1 MSEKFAKKWGEPY
14 DKTPLTNKIKEAV
27 RPPGPLKPRL
37 DLAIRRIELQ
47 TQKLDKATD
56 RFSDRDKSIFARIVN
71 AYQKHDMPRANV
83 FANELA
89 EIRKMEKMIM
99 HARLALEQIVL
110 RLRTVSELGDVVTNL
125 APAIGVLRSVKNGMS
140 AVFPEAERELG
151 HIGDLLS
158 GIVMDAGQTSGI
170 GLNFDT
176 ASDEAQ
182 MVLQEAATVA
192 EQKMKDKFPE
202 LPAGIPSISVK
213 EEASSQT
220 FGEGAS
226 T

>member
-1 MSEKFAKKWGEPY
+1 
-14 DKTPLTNKIKEAV
+14 
-27 RPPGPLKPRL
+27 
-37 DLAIRRIELQ
+37 
-47 TQKLDKATD
+47 
-56 RFSDRDKSIFARIVN
+56 
-71 AYQKHDMPRANV
+71 
-83 FANELA
+83 
-89 EIRKMEKMIM
+89 
-99 HARLALEQIVL
+99 
-110 RLRTVSELGDVVTNL
+110 
-125 APAIGVLRSVKNGMS
+125 
-140 AVFPEAERELG
+140 
-151 HIGDLLS
+151 
-158 GIVMDAGQTSGI
+158 MDAGQTTGI

-182 MVLQEAATVA
+182 GVLQEAAMVA